1 MNNSLGECSWI
12 MYKSS
17 SAYFINRIV
26 LIELQRIKQGLILE
40 WILISSAAVGD
51 KCGVKYNQR
60 NVSFIN
66 STGRT

>member
-1 MNNSLGECSWI
+1 
-12 MYKSS
+12 MYRLS

-40 WILISSAAVGD
+40 LILMWSAAVID
-51 KCGVKYNQR
+51 DSGVKYNQR

-66 STGRT
+66 PTDESSLIVLYSGI